1 MVIVFGNDNRNLA
14 LALPAVAY
22 VMSCGLVVFYDLIK
36 EKFQNYIYWCFSFNV
51 GFCIFIPFV
60 NEKRDK
66 NYLIEKTLN
75 QKIRGDN
82 IQTNILIYE
91 NLKKNK
97 NLIFTRMII
106 ILLFYLILIIK
117 LF

>member
-36 EKFQNYIYWCFSFNV
+36 EKISRNYINYIGVLVLMLVFVFSFH
-51 GFCIFIPFV
+51 FV

-75 QKIRGDN
+75 
-82 IQTNILIYE
+82 
-91 NLKKNK
+91 KKK
-97 NLIFTRMII
+97 LEETTYKQIF
-106 ILLFYLILIIK
+106 
-117 LF
+117 